1 MAVNRKHVETLGPS
15 VARAIA
21 GVRRALDLMSRRL
34 TDEETD
40 VFLSAFSDSI
50 SANYLARIVGA
61 ASVPETPRARPS
73 TGSPSSLPP
82 SVRGQFVIKPEL
94 FGKGRV
100 LLARY
105 QTALLTAIGAGS
117 DTHLALATAITAE
130 GFEVA
135 AMVQVLVHD
144 GIVEVSQQRRSGKRP
159 IQKYRLLDPT
169 APTKKVI
176 AEPVIVEPA
185 PAPDL
190 KERIALLVH
199 TRGESFLYA
208 LGPGPL
214 ACQEMAQKILYT
226 PEDTELLARA
236 LAERQKVVVE
246 SVTVEGQATT
256 RYSLPKPKPVPNIP
270 TVQPTVAVVEKVEA
284 PTTAEAW
291 CVWVTEKRTA
301 SPDPLSFGQLT
312 AMARRR
318 FGTVPDW
325 RSVFDGI
332 AELPSIGGQKPFKI
346 DLDEQL
352 VY

>member
-1 MAVNRKHVETLGPS
+1 

-21 GVRRALDLMSRRL
+21 GVRRALDQMSRRL

-50 SANYLARIVGA
+50 SVNYLARIVGA
-61 ASVPETPRARPS
+61 PSGPETAKSRSSIGPS
-73 TGSPSSLPP
+73 TTTGCLAST
-82 SVRGQFVIKPEL
+82 VRGQFVVKSEL
-94 FGKGRV
+94 FDKGRS
-100 LLARY
+100 LLVRY
-105 QTALLTAIGAGS
+105 RTALLSAIDAGS

-130 GFEVA
+130 SFEVA
-135 AMVQVLVHD
+135 AMVQILVHD
-144 GIVEVSQQRRSGKRP
+144 GVVEVSQQRRSGKRP
-159 IQKYRLLDPT
+159 IQKYRLLDSV

-176 AEPVIVEPA
+176 AEPVIGE

-199 TRGESFLYA
+199 TRGESFLHA

-214 ACQEMAQKILYT
+214 VCQDMAQKILYT
-226 PEDTELLARA
+226 AEDTELLARA

-246 SVTVEGQATT
+246 TITIDGRATT

-270 TVQPTVAVVEKVEA
+270 IVQPTIAVVEKVEA
-284 PTTAEAW
+284 PTTNQAW
-291 CVWVTEKRTA
+291 LAWVVEKRTA
-301 SPDPLSFGQLT
+301 APDPLSFGQLT

-318 FGTVPDW
+318 FGTTPDW

-332 AELPSIGGQKPFKI
+332 AELPSIGGQKPFKV

-352 VY
+352 VF